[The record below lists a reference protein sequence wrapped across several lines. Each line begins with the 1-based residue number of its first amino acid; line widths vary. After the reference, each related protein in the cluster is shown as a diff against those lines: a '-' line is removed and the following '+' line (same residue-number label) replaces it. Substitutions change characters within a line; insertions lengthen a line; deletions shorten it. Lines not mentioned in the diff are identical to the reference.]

1 MQMLRRLVPLLALA
15 FLAALPA
22 GSALATTPV
31 CTAVTGTLRYKPQ
44 YTASCPAQTITSVEL
59 VKTSN
64 GAAVGITPTG
74 VGTSDV
80 TVDANGT
87 LASNVQY
94 RLKLTVDDGSG
105 AALWT
110 QTFRTLKPPA
120 HPGLHVK
127 YITAIPADAVLDMAH
142 RIDKA
147 NIVAVPTNAD
157 FIDASTQS
165 LSATAYTNA
174 LKHHQSAL
182 VVTDLPVLN
191 SAGLGSALNKYCNAK
206 HGVVLAGQTHWIV
219 GSNGGWSQTSAIG
232 PQGGPWEKHWSLY
245 YYEDVTL
252 DRVTGGDLAA
262 GSVQNHFLTKGLTD
276 FHVVGPG
283 SGAVELRDYAQGH
296 VLAKLRRPGS
306 GFYNTYGGQFLIS
319 EHQIDGGRTVD
330 LGFRPW
336 SKDVSGGGFDP
347 ADSPGGSVLTR
358 ALWWAT
364 NRIPPTNTHF
374 TSKPPS
380 TSTRAT
386 VIVAM
391 AAKDADKEN
400 AFDIHFRYRLDGG
413 SWHWAVGTS
422 FVLYHL
428 AKGRHHTI
436 YARAFDDGGN
446 RDEHAARYTFYV
458 TPGALG

>member
-1 MQMLRRLVPLLALA
+1 MFRRLVPLLALA
-15 FLAALPA
+15 LIAGLPA

-31 CTAVTGTLRYKPQ
+31 CTAQTSTLRYKPE
-44 YTASCPAQTITSVEL
+44 YTASCPGQTIVSVEL

-64 GAAVGITPTG
+64 GATVGITPTG

-80 TVDANGT
+80 TVDVNGT
-87 LASNVQY
+87 LVANFQY

-105 AALWT
+105 AAPWA
-110 QTFRTLKPPA
+110 QTFRTLKAPA
-120 HPGLHVK
+120 NPNLHVE

-147 NIVAVPTNAD
+147 NVVAVPTNGD

-165 LSATAYTNA
+165 LSQAAYTAA

-191 SAGLGSALNKYCNAK
+191 TPGLGKALNAYCNAK
-206 HGVVLAGQTHWIV
+206 HGVVLAGQTHWLA
-219 GSNGGWSQTSAIG
+219 GGAGWNQASAIG
-232 PQGGPWEKHWSLY
+232 NSGDQWATNWSLY
-245 YYEDVTL
+245 YYEDITA

-262 GSVQNHFLTKGLTD
+262 GSVQSHFLTKGLTD

-296 VLAKLRRPGS
+296 VLAKLKPG
-306 GFYNTYGGQFLIS
+306 GVPFFQTYGGQFLIA

-336 SKDVSGGGFDP
+336 SSAVSNGGFDP
-347 ADSPGGSVLTR
+347 AVSPGASVLTR

-374 TSKPPS
+374 TSVPPK
-380 TSTRAT
+380 TSTKAT
-386 VIVAM
+386 VIVGM

-400 AFDIHFRYRLDGG
+400 PFDIGYRYKVDGG
-413 SWHWAVGTS
+413 SWKKAVGTS

-436 YARAFDDGGN
+436 YARAYDDGGN
-446 RDEHAARYTFYV
+446 VDPHVAKYTFYV

>member
-1 MQMLRRLVPLLALA
+1 MFRRLVPLLALA
-15 FLAALPA
+15 LIAGLPA

-31 CTAVTGTLRYKPQ
+31 CTAQMSTLRYKPE
-44 YTASCPAQTITSVEL
+44 YTASCPGQMIVSVEL

-64 GAAVGITPTG
+64 GATVGITTTG
-74 VGTSDV
+74 VTTSDV
-80 TVDANGT
+80 TVDVNGT
-87 LASNVQY
+87 LASNMQY
-94 RLKLTVDDGSG
+94 RLRLTVNDGVSG
-105 AALWT
+105 DGTFAP
-110 QTFRTLKPPA
+110 TFRTLRAPA
-120 HPGLHVK
+120 HPNLHVK
-127 YITAIPADAVLDMAH
+127 YITGIPPAAVLDMAH

-157 FIDASTQS
+157 FIDASAVS
-165 LSATAYTNA
+165 LSASAYTNA

-182 VVTDLPVLN
+182 VVTDEPVLN
-191 SAGLGSALNKYCNAK
+191 SGGLGSALNAFCNHG
-206 HGVVLAGQTHWIV
+206 HGVVLAGQTHWLD
-219 GSNGGWSQTSAIG
+219 GGAGWNQTSAIG
-232 PQGGPWEKHWSLY
+232 AQTGPWASHWSLY
-245 YYEDVTL
+245 YYEDVAA

-262 GSVQNHFLTKGLTD
+262 GSVKTHFLTKGLSD

-296 VLAKLRRPGS
+296 VLARLKPG
-306 GFYNTYGGQFLIS
+306 GVPFYQQYGGQFLIA
-319 EHQIDGGRTVD
+319 EHQIDSGRAVD

-347 ADSPGGSVLTR
+347 AQSAGGALTAR

-374 TSKPPS
+374 TSVPPK
-380 TSTRAT
+380 TSNKAT
-386 VIVAM
+386 VIVGM
-391 AAKDADKEN
+391 AARDADKEN
-400 AFDIHFRYRLDGG
+400 PFDLRYRYKLDGG
-413 SWHWAVGTS
+413 RWKQAVGAS

-446 RDEHAARYTFYV
+446 RDAHAARYTFYV